1 MKRVEFKLSMPR
13 TGSWEG
19 KWSGADKN
27 YVIVLK
33 VTDDQAAELLKTGSW
48 SYSWNDGWCAG
59 IAVREVPKGERIK
72 SDGFCGYDWMVTS
85 ILRRGYIDHTNG
97 G

>member
-1 MKRVEFKLSMPR
+1 MKRLEFKLSMPH

-27 YVIVLK
+27 YTIVTR

-48 SYSWNDGWCAG
+48 RYSWNDGWCAS
-59 IAVREVPKGERIK
+59 IDVREVPKGERVKK
-72 SDGFCGYDWMVTS
+72 SDGFSGYDWMVNS
-85 ILRRGYIDHTNG
+85 ILRRGYIDHTNS
-97 G
+97 